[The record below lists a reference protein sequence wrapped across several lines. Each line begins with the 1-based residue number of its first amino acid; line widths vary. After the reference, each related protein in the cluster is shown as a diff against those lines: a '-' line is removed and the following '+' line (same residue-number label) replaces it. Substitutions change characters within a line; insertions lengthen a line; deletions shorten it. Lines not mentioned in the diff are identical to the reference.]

1 MKQLNLAAVKGL
13 SLIFCDSEH
22 SRKKINKNK

>member
-13 SLIFCDSEH
+13 SQIFCDSEH